1 MNDNLSPQ
9 FGSYDY
15 HEAVAHGEHPP
26 AMFATAKEIIKTHQL
41 GDKGDEYTVKELLN
55 EKLEEADARPGVGYD
70 VPEGFIKQPKET
82 RQSGW
87 YGGLTKRIK
96 KQGYDWSKPVEL
108 EASDPQSILHQG
120 HHRVAVMRRDRPDE
134 FFPLHYDKPSYE
146 Q

>member
-26 AMFATAKEIIKTHQL
+26 AMFATANEIIQTHHL
-41 GDKGDEYTVKELLN
+41 GDQGDYDTNELLD
-55 EKLEEADARPGVGYD
+55 EKREDADARPGMGYNT
-70 VPEGFIKQPKET
+70 PEEFTKEPKAT
-82 RQSGW
+82 RESGW

-96 KQGYDWSKPVEL
+96 KHGYDWSKPVEI
-108 EASDPQSILHQG
+108 EASDPTSILQNG
-120 HHRVAVMRRDRPDE
+120 HHRVAVMQRDRPDE
-134 FFPLHYDKPSYE
+134 FLPLHYDKPSYE